1 LLPELLEPLPD
12 EPVLAP
18 GVALEVLLWLKVGGG
33 KTTTGFVEGAGAG
46 STVGAMVGS
55 VVGSVVGS
63 AVGAVVGAGVFDPFA
78 AAGSAGVVAN
88 LPLPVELEPKFDD
101 ERAGTEKPP
110 SPAAP
115 VVELSSPLPPKLTEV
130 FALLPFDPLG

>member
-46 STVGAMVGS
+46 STAGA
-55 VVGSVVGS
+55 VVGS
-63 AVGAVVGAGVFDPFA
+63 AAGAVVGAGVFDPFA

-101 ERAGTEKPP
+101 ESAGTEKPS